1 MRQDHSKIVL
11 TIPEL
16 FVVLGLL
23 VYGVGALAFALFGPM
38 FFAWLLVV
46 AVVVSPFSALAA
58 RCRRRRLARIRA
70 TRRRARAMAYRQLWE
85 EAA

>member
-1 MRQDHSKIVL
+1 VRQDRSKIVL

-16 FVVLGLL
+16 LVVLGLL
-23 VYGVGALAFALFGPM
+23 AYAVGALAFALFGPM
-38 FFAWLLVV
+38 FFAWLLAI
-46 AVVVSPFSALAA
+46 AVVVSPFSAFAA

-70 TRRRARAMAYRQLWE
+70 SRRRARVTAYRELWE